1 MKLKWYH
8 WLGGIVLLLFVGASL
23 FGMYRFRDRFP
34 GYVLNLRM
42 TSERQPFRAGFAKV
56 SILPDLPDRWEDLN
70 GNAVYEPEEGEGF
83 TDGDGDG
90 EFDAYWMA
98 GFGKGR
104 AANGVNDTLWAR
116 AMVIESG
123 ELRLGIVSLD
133 VIGFGHD
140 DVLRVRERLSDSLEL
155 DYLAIAST
163 HTHEAP
169 DLLGLW
175 GKGIFENGV
184 NEDYLDLVVESTER
198 AAEAA
203 TISLQPATM
212 KIGLDPDGASHL
224 VGDTREPQVMNPA
237 LTTLQFIQ
245 PESGKTLGSLLAW
258 ADHPETTW
266 DKNLLLTSDFPHY
279 FREGVEQGLTHDDSM
294 MVAGIGGISVFV
306 NGSIGGLMTTHP
318 SMDVEDPF
326 TGEVFTE
333 PSFEKARAQG
343 EQLAILALA
352 SLSDSLSR
360 EVTQPTLSVTAR
372 TIELPLANPLYR
384 LAAFMGVLERGTSSG
399 LNVRSEIALISL
411 GPVDM
416 LLVPGEIYP
425 ELIHGGVEHPDG
437 ADLPILEE
445 EFTPIRPSLAGE
457 YSCII
462 GLAND
467 EIGYIVPQSQW
478 DQNPPYTYDN
488 EDAPYG
494 EINSLGPETSPILMR
509 ELRSLI
515 QQHQQ

>member
-1 MKLKWYH
+1 MKFKWYH
-8 WLGGIVLLLFVGASL
+8 WLGGIVLLLLVGTSL

-34 GYVLNLRM
+34 GYELDLRM
-42 TSERQPFRAGFAKV
+42 NSESEPFRAGFAKV
-56 SILPDLPDRWEDLN
+56 SILPELPDRWEDLN
-70 GNAVYEPEEGEGF
+70 GNAEYEPEAGESF
-83 TDGDGDG
+83 TDGDRDS

-104 AANGVNDTLWAR
+104 AANGVHDTLWAR

-123 ELRLGIVSLD
+123 DLRFGIVSLD

-140 DVLRVRERLSDSLEL
+140 DVLRVRERLSASLEL

-175 GKGIFENGV
+175 GKGMFENGV
-184 NEDYLDLVVESTER
+184 NEEYLDLVVNGAAQ
-198 AAEAA
+198 AAEEAA
-203 TISLQPATM
+203 ASLQAAVM
-212 KIGLDPDGASHL
+212 KIGLDPEGASHL
-224 VGDTREPQVMNPA
+224 VGDTRDPQVMNPA

-279 FREGVEQGLTHDDSM
+279 FREGVENGLTHVDSM
-294 MVAGIGGISVFV
+294 MVEGIGGISVFV

-318 SMDVEDPF
+318 SMDVKDPF
-326 TGEVFTE
+326 TGEVFTQ
-333 PSFEKARAQG
+333 PSFEKAKAQG
-343 EQLAILALA
+343 EQLAILALSSLGDSLA
-352 SLSDSLSR
+352 VTVQQPGVSLSAK
-360 EVTQPTLSVTAR
+360 TL
-372 TIELPLANPLYR
+372 ELPLANPLYR
-384 LAAFMGVLERGTSSG
+384 LAAFMGVLDRGTPSWM
-399 LNVRSEIALISL
+399 NVRSEIALISL
-411 GPVDM
+411 GPVD
-416 LLVPGEIYP
+416 LLMIPGEIYP
-425 ELIHGGVEHPDG
+425 ELIHGGVEHPEG
-437 ADLPILEE
+437 ADLPKLEE
-445 EFTPIRPSLAGE
+445 EFTPLRPMLSGDYSL
-457 YSCII
+457 II

-478 DQNPPYTYDN
+478 DQEPPFTYDN
-488 EDAPYG
+488 QEAPYG